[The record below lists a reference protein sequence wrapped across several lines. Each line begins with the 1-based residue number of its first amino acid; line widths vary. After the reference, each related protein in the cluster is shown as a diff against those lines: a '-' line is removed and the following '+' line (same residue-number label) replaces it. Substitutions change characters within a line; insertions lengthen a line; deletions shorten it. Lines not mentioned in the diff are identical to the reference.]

1 MTRDELIEKIAKV
14 EALFSGTD
22 SHGEKQAAGSALE
35 RLKAQL
41 AAAPEPKTEFKISI
55 DDPWQR
61 QLFVALCRR
70 NQIYPYRLPRQ
81 RRSTVMIR
89 TTQSMLDRILWPQF
103 LELSKLLHA
112 YLDEATQ
119 DIIARSVHG
128 DLSDAEERTGLNGG
142 PHKG

>member
-1 MTRDELIEKIAKV
+1 MTREELIDKIAKV

-22 SHGEKQAAGSALE
+22 SHGEKQAAGSALD

-41 AAAPEPKTEFKISI
+41 AAAPEPPTEFKIKI
-55 DDPWQR
+55 EDPWKR

-70 NQIYPYRLPRQ
+70 NDLHPYRLPRQ
-81 RRSTVMIR
+81 RRTTVMVRI
-89 TTQSMLDRILWPQF
+89 TPSMMNQILWPQF
-103 LELSKLLHA
+103 VELSNLLHA

-128 DLSDAEERTGLNGG
+128 DLSDAEEQLNLGEA
-142 PHKG
+142 